1 MLKKLN
7 EKLKRFL
14 AFLLSVV
21 MIVANVQV
29 PTFAEEKYDNF
40 LDGWKVQCAWSNLT
54 TDYTWNAASDETR
67 QPKIVF
73 TYRLENA
80 KKDYPAGSLS
90 VAIPGIGN
98 ANRASVVQA
107 SKLAADK
114 EDSEW
119 SYVWDK
125 LSDTYTF
132 TNKFEVKTGQSV
144 NGGFELLW
152 THDARDSENG
162 FTQKRSPIFAI
173 ENSGSIALEPLTY
186 SFTSKRDR
194 YRFNM
199 YRDRLITTDYED
211 ADKAYIW
218 YDIETRFDKDWLA
231 RGLYKSDYHVTVT
244 LPDGANYNDVI
255 IKDSGTEKTLTKD
268 EAGNWGFYPFKNR
281 YGNLG
286 NGYSTH
292 YDTFQ
297 IGFKKETLKDRKVT
311 VHGHLNRLYNDESEW
326 TTKAGENEKVDDE
339 LTFTVEDYSFIHAGY
354 IYDHDKWNTGY
365 ECDGIRD
372 NHETPLKY
380 TDRLNAV
387 NLYNGKIV
395 EFTLSGSAN
404 RQYTSSRRM
413 QSRAKASLR
422 SVASPSDAERSEE
435 ETSEEDMLSV
445 EGWNG
450 VHSNVQGSKEEIGK
464 DDPLPVEDWND
475 IHWREH
481 GLGSEDS
488 ENVIDRTT
496 YGEIYTELAS
506 PSNASHS
513 DEDENEEFFL
523 PDIDLLAKMIKGLGL
538 SPLRA
543 YAAIATPSEVEQ
555 DVDEKQDVETLDTDT
570 FDTDASAESEQD
582 VDALDTDAIDTLSA
596 KTPTKPGGNTSGI
609 SKIGENEAYSLVQG
623 DDKLAIF
630 LNNGSIR
637 NLKDEEYDIAY
648 VTVPSTKKHYDYEIY
663 GAATQDTPFDEYV
676 RIGTGNTGVKQTTKL
691 DPGIKAVFIRVNGII
706 GSYSYRA
713 YVGVRLHL
721 DWAEEQK
728 NEEALRPDHE
738 NRLVNFS
745 YLRALHT
752 EETDGVLYETN
763 DCAMSTEN
771 YGGTYGKEL
780 AKRDADI
787 YEEELLRDYSNVWL
801 RSPVTD
807 LSVETSV
814 PDFTGNGKTG
824 FKTNVTVSGTITA
837 DNKGTLETFSLYAVI
852 PDGLQIDLDTAEVK
866 ISGSG
871 TDEKGNSVNDF
882 SDHVTISSGEYQGH
896 TMLIADFD
904 YSDMPLKISEMTRV
918 SIEFPLTLSYANY
931 ISYGSEYS
939 IDSYLMVHDDG
950 VDKVSGKAIMA
961 DQYDI
966 DGNGMTTEKMAYGSN
981 SGTVYDDA
989 TEWRE
994 YVSKYVKS
1002 AYSTGYVTD
1011 TVTRLY
1017 AESDPAEEKAKS
1029 DYQYRLDFG
1038 LGSSNAKNIIF
1049 FDRIEQG
1056 ASIAKNSE
1064 HPDEYAEIPSEWQGT
1079 FVSVDTSYAE
1089 KMGLRPTV
1097 YYSTDAAQK
1106 FDLSDTGWK
1115 TEKPSDPASV
1125 RSIAISLDTNGM
1137 DDGLMKTQQMTYVLL
1152 NMRAPKD
1159 RSLID
1164 KKAVNQYQ
1172 VKYDA
1177 YGLTNQFEKT
1187 YMLPSSETYVRL
1199 LDTVGKIS
1207 LQKID
1212 ADHVMHVD
1220 KDGVKHYAVL
1230 TEGRFQVYDPSG
1242 KPLYGKEGTTLN
1254 SMGRIVLKN
1263 VRYGMYQWEELE
1275 APKGYQKLEGRHDF
1289 EIDGITLIKNMENHR
1304 IPGTV
1309 TLTKHDG
1316 DDPKKSALAGAEFEL
1331 YKSTGEQVFTN
1342 AGYEYEETGTVG
1354 TFITGSDGT
1363 ITVTGL
1369 PWGSYYFVET
1379 KAPKGYDKNEE
1390 RFSFTVGKDQY
1401 DAKTDTISVALSVSD
1416 IQKTTDVTLQ
1426 KIDAE
1431 NETALKGA
1439 YYDLYRKDDTG
1450 NWVKVNEVLKTNAA
1464 GELTV
1469 EGLKFGTYQF
1479 REVQPPR
1486 GYQLSKEYPEF
1497 TLNAD
1502 NAGVPATVGH
1512 TDKRKDGSVSLYK
1525 TSEDG
1530 HPLEGAVFNLYK
1542 EGEEAPIAENLTTN
1556 ADGNTTTVT
1565 GLKWGDYF
1573 FLETAAPKGYT
1584 IDPTHLTFT
1593 LNAENVDIPQK
1604 VKGTNSRTRGSV
1616 KLIKLDEATK
1626 KKYLEGAE
1634 FKLYKNDGSLIKT
1647 GLTTGTDG
1655 IATVEG
1661 LDWGSYYFEETKAP
1675 SGYGINTDKIRFSV
1689 NAENCTVIQNVTCYD
1704 PVKQVQIKINKK
1716 INEQYEPFGIPTF
1729 LYKIEGTDVNG
1740 QTHVWNRSITL
1751 DKTSEGS
1758 VLLTGIP
1765 AGTYKVTELKGS
1777 RYHQTNI
1784 KPVTNN
1790 VIVSADGTCAEAN
1803 LRAEKEAEVTFQNE
1817 MTQYEKFSH
1826 MTSAVNIV
1834 SAKTKPTGLVVTY
1847 KGPSVIKSDTEDT
1860 YTFTADDLE
1869 AIASYD
1875 DGTTAT
1881 IPFAKLKLDPASVT
1895 GNNNTSGAGFTIN
1908 VSFTENGMTVSDS
1921 FSVEVHL
1928 QIPAVPHTITYDANG
1943 GYFGVPSVT
1952 VNQVTYVWK
1961 TEEIPSYTEKIS
1973 KTANVSDDGSSSSGG
1988 YGDNQHLT
1996 DTITIPGAETLH
2008 VKITYGTESA
2018 SYDWVA
2024 LYGKDTVP
2032 TDKNFS
2038 DSISWKLGGG
2048 KNALTTKEFDIPGD
2062 TVQIYFRSD
2071 SSSSGYFGYYAI
2083 VSANVPVTIE
2093 HNSIVSGAMKEPDHQ
2108 ENLFLGWY
2116 TDSACTDGKEY
2127 VFDEFKELT
2136 EDITVY
2142 AKWKV
2147 PTAMFDTGK
2156 NVNVKM
2162 KKLSGKSSATYKT
2175 SNKTITSI
2183 QKANVMPDLTTMS
2196 KDNIVS
2202 TTASDVPIYMWFD
2215 NGKIYWWSKA
2225 KNVYLNQNSSYMFN
2239 YCEALTNLDLK
2250 SFDTSK
2256 VTTMDSMFNYCGALT
2271 SLDLKSFDT
2280 SNVTNMSN
2288 MFLAC
2293 IALTSLDVSRFNTS
2307 NVTNMSGMFYSCV
2320 ALTSLDVSRF
2330 NTSNVTDMS
2339 DMFNC
2344 CFRLTNLDV
2353 SSFDTSNVTSMNS
2366 MFSSCNKLT
2375 SLNLKNFKTNN
2386 VTNMRAM
2393 FNGCHVL
2400 TSLDVSSFDTSNV
2413 THMGRMFYEC
2423 RALRTIK
2430 YGLNFTNTANP
2441 DTSQMFNNCPANKPA
2456 WYK

>member
-1 MLKKLN
+1 MFKKLN

-21 MIVANVQV
+21 MIVTNVQI

-40 LDGWKVQCAWSNLT
+40 LDGWRVQCAWSNLT
-54 TDYTWNAASDETR
+54 TDYMWNAASDETR

-98 ANRASVVQA
+98 ANRVSVVKA

-152 THDARDSENG
+152 THNARDSENG

-173 ENSGSIALEPLTY
+173 QGSGSIALEPLTY

-211 ADKAYIW
+211 ADKTYIW

-311 VHGHLNRLYNDESEW
+311 IHGHLNRLYNDESEW

-380 TDRLNAV
+380 TDRLIAV

-435 ETSEEDMLSV
+435 ETSEEDTLSV

-488 ENVIDRTT
+488 ENVIDGTT

-523 PDIDLLAKMIKGLGL
+523 PDIDLLAKMKKGLGL

-637 NLKDEEYDIAY
+637 NLEDEEYDIAY

-663 GAATQDTPFDEYV
+663 GATTQDTPFDEYV
-676 RIGTGNTGVKQTTKL
+676 LVGTGNTEAEKITKL
-691 DPGIKAVFIRVNGII
+691 DPGIKAVFIRVNGIT
-706 GSYSYRA
+706 GSYSYNA

-721 DWAEEQK
+721 DWAAEQGK
-728 NEEALRPDHE
+728 EEALRPDHE

-745 YLRALHT
+745 YLRALHLEKT
-752 EETDGVLYETN
+752 NGVLYETN

-787 YEEELLRDYSNVWL
+787 YEEKFLRDYSNVWL

-807 LSVETSV
+807 LNVKTSV
-814 PDFTGNGKTG
+814 PDFTGNSKTG
-824 FKTNVTVSGTITA
+824 FKTNVTASGTIRA
-837 DNKGTLETFSLYAVI
+837 DNKGPLETFSLYAVI
-852 PDGLQIDLDTAEVK
+852 QDGLQIDLDTAEIK

-871 TDEKGNSVNDF
+871 TDQEGNSVDDF
-882 SDHVTISSGEYQGH
+882 ADHVTISSREYQGK

-904 YSDMPLKISEMTRV
+904 YTDMPLEISETTRV
-918 SIEFPLTLSYANY
+918 SMEFPLTLSYADY
-931 ISYGSEYS
+931 ISYGNKYS
-939 IDSYLMVHDDG
+939 IDSHLMVHDDG
-950 VDKVSGKAIMA
+950 IDKVSGTAIMA

-966 DGNGMTTEKMAYGSN
+966 DGDGMITEKMAYGSN
-981 SGTVYDDA
+981 FGTVYDDA

-1017 AESDPAEEKAKS
+1017 VESDSAEEKEKS
-1029 DYQYRLDFG
+1029 NYQYRLDFG
-1038 LGSSNAKNIIF
+1038 LGSSNAKNIVF

-1056 ASIAKNSE
+1056 ASIAKNADE
-1064 HPDEYAEIPSEWQGT
+1064 PDEYTEIPSEWQGT
-1079 FVSVDTSYAE
+1079 FVSVDTRYAE
-1089 KMGLRPTV
+1089 KMGLKPTI
-1097 YYSTDAAQK
+1097 YYSTNAAQK
-1106 FDLSDTGWK
+1106 FDLSDAGWK
-1115 TEKPSDPASV
+1115 ATKPSDPASV
-1125 RSIAISLDTNGM
+1125 KSIAVMLDTSGM
-1137 DDGLMKTQQMTYVLL
+1137 DKGLMKTQQMTYVLL

-1164 KKAVNQYQ
+1164 KKAVNQYAVQ
-1172 VKYDA
+1172 YDA
-1177 YGLTNQFEKT
+1177 YGLTNEYEKT

-1212 ADHVMHVD
+1212 ADHVVRVD
-1220 KDGVKHYAVL
+1220 KDGIKHYAVL
-1230 TEGRFQVYDPSG
+1230 TEGRFQIYDPDG

-1263 VRYGMYQWEELE
+1263 VRYGTYQWEELE
-1275 APKGYQKLEGRHDF
+1275 APKGYQKLTGRHDF
-1289 EIDGITLIKNMENHR
+1289 KIDGVTLIKNMENHR

-1316 DDPKKSALAGAEFEL
+1316 DDPEKPVLAGAEFEL

-1342 AGYEYEETGTVG
+1342 TGYEYEETGTVG
-1354 TFITGSDGT
+1354 TFTTGSAGT

-1379 KAPKGYDKNEE
+1379 KAPKGYEKAEGS
-1390 RFSFTVGKDQY
+1390 FSFTVGKDQY
-1401 DAKTDTISVALSVSD
+1401 DAETDTISAALSVSD
-1416 IQKTTDVTLQ
+1416 IQKTTDVTLT
-1426 KIDAE
+1426 KTDAE
-1431 NETALKGA
+1431 SGTALKGA
-1439 YYDLYRKDDTG
+1439 YYDLYRKDSSG
-1450 NWVKVNEVLKTNAA
+1450 NWAKVYEVLKTNAA

-1497 TLNAD
+1497 TLNVD
-1502 NAGVPATVGH
+1502 NAGVPATVEH
-1512 TDKRKDGSVSLYK
+1512 TDKRKEGSVSLYK

-1530 HPLEGAVFNLYK
+1530 HPLEGAVFSLYK
-1542 EGEEAPIAENLTTN
+1542 EGEETPIKENLTTN
-1556 ADGNTTTVT
+1556 ADGSTTTVT
-1565 GLKWGDYF
+1565 GLSWGDYF
-1573 FLETAAPKGYT
+1573 FMETAAPKGYT
-1584 IDPTHLTFT
+1584 LDPTHLTFT
-1593 LNAENVDIPQK
+1593 LNAGNVDIPQK
-1604 VKGTNSRTRGSV
+1604 VKGTNSRTRGNV
-1616 KLIKLDEATK
+1616 KLIKMDEATK
-1626 KKYLEGAE
+1626 KKYLGGAE

-1647 GLTTGTDG
+1647 GLTTSADGTV
-1655 IATVEG
+1655 TVEG

-1675 SGYGINTDKIRFSV
+1675 SGYGISTDKIRFSV
-1689 NAENCTVIQNVTCYD
+1689 NAENCTAVQNVTCYD
-1704 PVKQVQIKINKK
+1704 PLQQVQIKINKK

-1729 LYKIEGTDVNG
+1729 LYKIEGTDTNG

-1751 DKTSEGS
+1751 DGTSEGS
-1758 VLLTGIP
+1758 VILTGIP
-1765 AGTYKVTELKGS
+1765 AGTYTISELKGS
-1777 RYHQTNI
+1777 RYREVNI
-1784 KPVTNN
+1784 VPVKN
-1790 VIVSADGTCAEAN
+1790 VTVSANGTCAEAN

-1943 GYFGVPSVT
+1943 GYFDDPSVT
-1952 VNQVTYVWK
+1952 VNSVTYVWK
-1961 TEEIPSYTEKIS
+1961 TETNNSVIS
-1973 KTANVSDDGSSSSGG
+1973 G
-1988 YGDNQHLT
+1988 
-1996 DTITIPGAETLH
+1996 
-2008 VKITYGTESA
+2008 TY
-2018 SYDWVA
+2018 
-2024 LYGKDTVP
+2024 
-2032 TDKNFS
+2032 
-2038 DSISWKLGGG
+2038 
-2048 KNALTTKEFDIPGD
+2048 
-2062 TVQIYFRSD
+2062 R
-2071 SSSSGYFGYYAI
+2071 
-2083 VSANVPVTIE
+2083 
-2093 HNSIVSGAMKEPDHQ
+2093 EPDHQ
-2108 ENLFLGWY
+2108 EKLFLGWY

-2127 VFDEFKELT
+2127 IFDESIELT
-2136 EDITVY
+2136 KDITVY

-2147 PTAMFDTGK
+2147 PTAMFDTGS
-2156 NVNVKM
+2156 NVNAKM
-2162 KKLSGKSSATYKT
+2162 KKLSGQSSATYKT
-2175 SNKTITSI
+2175 ENTRITSI
-2183 QKANVMPDLTTMS
+2183 QKANVKPDLTTMS
-2196 KDNIVS
+2196 TDIVS
-2202 TTASDVPIYMWFD
+2202 TTTSEVPIYMWFEA
-2215 NGKIYWWSKA
+2215 GTIYWWSKA
-2225 KNVYLNQNSSYMFN
+2225 KDVYFNEDSSFMFYCCESLASLDLSSFNTSKVTNMQKMFSCCYALTSLNLGDNFNTSKVTDMSSMFMW
-2239 YCEALTNLDLK
+2239 CEALTSLNLGSK
-2250 SFDTSK
+2250 FDTSQ
-2256 VTTMDSMFNYCGALT
+2256 
-2271 SLDLKSFDT
+2271 
-2280 SNVTNMSN
+2280 VTNMSN
-2288 MFLAC
+2288 MFDHC
-2293 IALTSLDVSRFNTS
+2293 DALTSLNLSNFKTSR
-2307 NVTNMSGMFYSCV
+2307 VTDMSGMFSCCK
-2320 ALTSLDVSRF
+2320 ALRNLNLSSF
-2330 NTSNVTDMS
+2330 NTSNVTDMGM
-2339 DMFNC
+2339 MFYYC
-2344 CFRLTNLDV
+2344 QV
-2353 SSFDTSNVTSMNS
+2353 
-2366 MFSSCNKLT
+2366 LT
-2375 SLNLKNFKTNN
+2375 SLNLSNFNTSK
-2386 VTNMRAM
+2386 VTDMYFM
-2393 FNGCHVL
+2393 FGQCSAL
-2400 TSLDVSSFDTSNV
+2400 T
-2413 THMGRMFYEC
+2413 
-2423 RALRTIK
+2423 TIT
-2430 YGLNFTNTANP
+2430 YGKNFTNTANP
-2441 DTSQMFNNCPANKPA
+2441 NIKYMFRGCPANKPG